1 MLEKLLIELKNIEKD
16 LHKLDSKAHAERC
29 GGIERVLRDLKRSIK
44 EDDDWD
50 PILGKMLASN
60 YLKSLIFHL
69 PYLSTRVTH
78 SLGLQCFISAV
89 FRQGKQDVRSFW
101 LKALKSSNLKKNTEN
116 HLRENPEILIMLMR
130 GISCRESFCGEI
142 MRTCLKLKSVHFLVL
157 NSPLI
162 WQLFQFVEAS
172 DFELSSDGFKIFQAL
187 MNRKNAEEKKYTF
200 DFLMKNFEKA
210 PLLLIT

>member
-69 PYLSTRVTH
+69 PYLSTR
-78 SLGLQCFISAV
+78 
-89 FRQGKQDVRSFW
+89 GKQDVRSFW